1 MWIVS
6 PPTHLVLH
14 HYQIPPRCKAGG
26 HTGSV
31 QQKHSTPK
39 SNPLH
44 MLGIHQSQIKHIWGT
59 HYSGVLKF
67 NNHTITLKNEELL
80 WDFPIL
86 TFSQAWELNS
96 LKVLMILG
104 TLKPSGHCLH
114 LNNQLLL
121 SPLQSSLLPLC
132 TFPFSFPSLQ
142 LPFIFSF
149 NHSEEARQRWRK
161 YLSSKGR

>member
-31 QQKHSTPK
+31 QQKHSSPK

-44 MLGIHQSQIKHIWGT
+44 MLGILQSQIKHIWGT

-67 NNHTITLKNEELL
+67 DSHTITLKKEELL
-80 WDFPIL
+80 WDLPIL

-96 LKVLMILG
+96 LKVLMTLG

-114 LNNQLLL
+114 LNTPLKSTAVL
-121 SPLQSSLLPLC
+121 S
-132 TFPFSFPSLQ
+132 TPFEHPSFQ
-142 LPFIFSF
+142 LPFPPVAF
-149 NHSEEARQRWRK
+149 H
-161 YLSSKGR
+161 LLL